1 MAMNYLHVTR
11 PANPVNRTL
20 AIGAVLLLILS
31 LLIFILLGP
40 KKFLKSM
47 HDLVDAPAAQL
58 VPQLVSNTLDPNAI
72 ATEHRATEITHLL
85 QRHWEDSLLAV
96 EKVNIKD
103 VTILEFHPDY
113 GNGALVLR
121 GEAKEFDALADY
133 IKQLNATGL
142 VSHVELMHEQAVS
155 REHVDTI
162 EFELKGDL

>member
-1 MAMNYLHVTR
+1 V
-11 PANPVNRTL
+11 L
-20 AIGAVLLLILS
+20 AALSFFVLS
-31 LLIFILLGP
+31 LLIFFMTGP
-40 KKFLKSM
+40 AKFMRSA
-47 HDLVDAPAAQL
+47 HDLMDAPAAPH
-58 VPQLVSNTLDPNAI
+58 VPKTLSDTPDPNAI

-121 GEAKEFDALADY
+121 GEAREFDALADY
-133 IKQLNATGL
+133 IKQLNSTGL
-142 VSHVELMHEQAVS
+142 VTHVALMHEQAVS

>member
-1 MAMNYLHVTR
+1 MNYQKLTR
-11 PANPVNRTL
+11 PADPVNRALVL
-20 AIGAVLLLILS
+20 AALSFFVLS
-31 LLIFILLGP
+31 LLIFFITGP
-40 KKFLKSM
+40 AKFMRSA
-47 HDLVDAPAAQL
+47 HDLIDTPTVQLLPANVTGL
-58 VPQLVSNTLDPNAI
+58 PDPNAV
-72 ATEHRATEITHLL
+72 ATEHRAAEISHLL

-121 GEAKEFDALADY
+121 GEAKEFDALANY
-133 IKQLNATGL
+133 IKQLNSTGL
-142 VSHVELMHEQAVS
+142 VTHVALMHEQAVS